1 MENTAKTFGNT
12 NTSVFPLQTRKRGQ
26 GGVDA
31 GHGGASLQFQ
41 SREVEPGGPPPV
53 QGQPE
58 LQSKIL
64 YQTNMPR
71 RWIKGLSGGLPG
83 NCGCW
88 GSLAAA
94 KS

>member
-12 NTSVFPLQTRKRGQ
+12 NTSIFPLQTKKRGGKAEWMQ
-26 GGVDA
+26 GMEV
-31 GHGGASLQFQ
+31 QFQ
-41 SREVEPGGPPPV
+41 LREVEPGGPPPV

-64 YQTNMPR
+64 CQTTKPR

-83 NCGCW
+83 NTVVAG
-88 GSLAAA
+88 AP
-94 KS
+94 